1 MPTLGPGYPGSGFW
15 RGLPAWVKDERV
27 TGKELLWIA
36 HHRQDGS
43 AGAGYSKTPC
53 PRIQRRSS
61 FLAAWAPL
69 ALDEYDFASLRQAGQ
84 AYVAQTAH
92 IQRMPSRS
100 STPSWRVR
108 TAAAYVPQVSRM
120 PVVLLDMSLSAGHT
134 AAQVHEALM
143 HTMRE
148 QARRFGFVLRETPD
162 TAPWVA
168 LSRLRSQREQAYGKF
183 VVLVDEY
190 DAALAEW
197 LAPSVADA
205 PARHAI
211 QVSLRY
217 FYRTL
222 KTWKRAI
229 HFVFITGILAIR
241 GSGLFSTLNNP
252 VNLSADPDYDAS
264 CGFTE
269 AETQRFFRFSTSQ
282 AEFLFH
288 FKIRR
293 KAFDSRE

>member
-1 MPTLGPGYPGSGFW
+1 M
-15 RGLPAWVKDERV
+15 
-27 TGKELLWIA
+27 
-36 HHRQDGS
+36 
-43 AGAGYSKTPC
+43 
-53 PRIQRRSS
+53 
-61 FLAAWAPL
+61 AAWAPL

-84 AYVAQTAH
+84 AYVEQTAH
-92 IQRMPSRS
+92 IQPYAEPIKYAFLARPHCFGQSLLASTLAHLFSR
-100 STPSWRVR
+100 TDD
-108 TAAAYVPQVSRM
+108 ALFQALAIAAYVPQVSRM
-120 PVVLLDMSLSAGHT
+120 PVVLRDMSLGAGHT

-143 HTMRE
+143 HTVRE

-162 TAPWVA
+162 TASWVA

-190 DAALAEW
+190 DAALAAW

-205 PARHAI
+205 DARHAI
-211 QVSLRY
+211 QASLRY

-229 HFVFITGILAIR
+229 HFVFVTGILDIR
-241 GSGLFSTLNNP
+241 GSGLFSTLNNL
-252 VNLSADPDYDAS
+252 VNLSAAPDYDAS
-264 CGFTE
+264 CGFAE
-269 AETQRFFRFSTSQ
+269 AETQRFFRFPTSQ